1 LKWILV
7 FLYNFFIKFL
17 KFLYLTGQ
25 FLKTDTNFSD
35 FQWFFNPSFR
45 RRWLNQSVSQAL
57 CCCCRSGVRFPKSG
71 AKSDALHGGF
81 ACAAAPVQRF
91 YILVR
96 PSSPFYLFLLLN
108 FFSKTG
114 SSILHQF
121 TQQCPVHFI
130 MFCNVLI

>member
-1 LKWILV
+1 MDSS

-17 KFLYLTGQ
+17 KNSYLTGQ

-108 FFSKTG
+108 FFFKNR
-114 SSILHQF
+114 LLNF
-121 TQQCPVHFI
+121 TPVYSTMPSAFHY
-130 MFCNVLI
+130 VL